1 VFRSEVE
8 QRLMELT
15 GDDASVEIGLRLLA
29 GEHEWG
35 LGKWIRGS
43 VEANGGQRRLPTV
56 VRGLS
61 ERRSRGDGF
70 KDRDVHNEERK
81 EAIATSRISWSG

>member
-8 QRLMELT
+8 RRRVELT

-35 LGKWIRGS
+35 LGERIRGS

-61 ERRSRGDGF
+61 ERRSDGGGVQGPGCAQQREKRG
-70 KDRDVHNEERK
+70 N
-81 EAIATSRISWSG
+81 

>member
-1 VFRSEVE
+1 VSRGEVE
-8 QRLMELT
+8 RRRVELT

-35 LGKWIRGS
+35 LGKRIRGP
-43 VEANGGQRRLPTV
+43 VEAIGGQRLLPTV

-61 ERRSRGDGF
+61 ERRSDGGGVRGP
-70 KDRDVHNEERK
+70 
-81 EAIATSRISWSG
+81 